1 MRIFTGQ
8 KREYALLYYRA
19 RSDAVQEYALVSS
32 VVYFLVIMFLTWEN
46 NTIPR
51 NIPIFLE
58 GNNGNVVGKVYI
70 DFLCFFL

>member
-1 MRIFTGQ
+1 M
-8 KREYALLYYRA
+8 
-19 RSDAVQEYALVSS
+19 QEYALVSS

-70 DFLCFFL
+70 DFVFIFVD